1 MIVYW
6 FNAGCCLHRVADNND
21 RMTEARAYIGM
32 YLLLDGKRQ
41 EAVEHF
47 RWVQASGRKTYL
59 QYRLALA
66 ELKRL
71 KI

>member
-6 FNAGCCLHRVADNND
+6 FNAGYCLRRAADNND

-32 YLLLDGKRQ
+32 NLLLEGKQQ